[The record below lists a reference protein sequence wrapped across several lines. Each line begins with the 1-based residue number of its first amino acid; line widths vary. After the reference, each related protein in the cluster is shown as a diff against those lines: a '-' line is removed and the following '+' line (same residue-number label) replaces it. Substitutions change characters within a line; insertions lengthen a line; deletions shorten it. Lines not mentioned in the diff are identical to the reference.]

1 MAARVLPRTEFGNT
15 ILARAS
21 KRVSKTYLQSSECK
35 ELVRNMVRTMRATKG
50 VGLAAP
56 QVGVPLRI
64 SVIEVRP
71 TPERPD
77 AAAIPLRVVINP
89 RIVAYHGKQTPK
101 WEGCL
106 SFMKVFGKVPRYTKV
121 TVEYQT
127 LERELVTETAG
138 GLLGHIFQHE
148 IDHLDGIRFIDR
160 LKDPSTLVT
169 AAEYRRMRAR

>member
-1 MAARVLPRTEFGNT
+1 MPARVLLRTEFGNP
-15 ILARAS
+15 ILTHKA
-21 KRVSKTYLQSSECK
+21 KRVSKSYLKSKECT
-35 ELVRNMVRTMRATKG
+35 ELIRDMVRTMRATKG

-77 AAAIPLRVVINP
+77 VTPIPLRVVVNP
-89 RIVAYHGKQTPK
+89 RIVSYHGKQTSK

-106 SFMKVFGKVPRYTKV
+106 SFMKVFGKVPRYSKV
-121 TVEYQT
+121 TVEYLT
-127 LERELVTETAG
+127 LDGKMVTETVG
-138 GLLGHIFQHE
+138 GLVGHIFQHE
-148 IDHLDGIRFIDR
+148 IDHVDGIRFIDR